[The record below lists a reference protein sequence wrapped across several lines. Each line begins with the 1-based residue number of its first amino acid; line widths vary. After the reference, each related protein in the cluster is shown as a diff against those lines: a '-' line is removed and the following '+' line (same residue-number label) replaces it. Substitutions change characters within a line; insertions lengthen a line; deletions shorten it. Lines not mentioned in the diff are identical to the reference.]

1 MALNNYKL
9 GDLLMRNSEENEDLI
24 YGISD
29 VRGVRNTKGISNTKI
44 DVSGR
49 NLKTFLVVRPGGFI
63 FNHRVHDKLGLGY
76 NTSAETYIFT
86 NDYVSFY
93 VKPEVKNRI
102 LLPDYLYMWYLRPE
116 FDRYMLFKTYG
127 SATLFFSW
135 DNMCE
140 LEIELPDLPTQQ
152 KYVAVYNAMVANQQA
167 YERGLENLKLT
178 CDAYIE
184 DLRKQI
190 PPEKIGKYIE
200 PEETTNAD
208 LQFGIADVRGVS
220 IEKKFIETKA
230 DMEGVSLA
238 PYLLIQPNEFA
249 YVPVTSRNGGKISIA
264 LNDSDKT
271 YICSSSYVVFRSRNI
286 EELLPQYLMLFFSRN
301 EFNRYSRF
309 HSWGSA
315 REAFDWDAMCDVQIP
330 IPDIEIQKSIAEMYT
345 VYNKRKKIN
354 EQLKAQIKN
363 ICPIL
368 IRGSLEDGG
377 EPNGE
382 PA

>member
-9 GDLLMRNSEENEDLI
+9 GDLLMRNSEENKDLI

-76 NTSAETYIFT
+76 NTSDETYIFT

-152 KYVAVYNAMVANQQA
+152 KYVDVYNAMVANQQA
-167 YERGLENLKLT
+167 YERGLEDLKLT

-184 DLRKQI
+184 NLRRRI
-190 PPEKIGKYIE
+190 PCERIGRYITE
-200 PEETTNAD
+200 CNAKND
-208 LQFGIADVRGVS
+208 IGLTLDFVRGIS
-220 IEKKFIETKA
+220 TGKEFIDTKA
-230 DMEGVSLA
+230 NMDGVSLSN
-238 PYLLIQPNEFA
+238 YKIVSPNEIAFISD
-249 YVPVTSRNGGKISIA
+249 TSRRGDKISLAI
-264 LNDSDKT
+264 NSSKET
-271 YICSSSYVVFRSRNI
+271 YLVSSISTVFRTNSDHLI
-286 EELLPQYLMLFFSRN
+286 PQYLFLFFLRS

>member
-1 MALNNYKL
+1 
-9 GDLLMRNSEENEDLI
+9 MRNSEENEDLI

-167 YERGLENLKLT
+167 YERGLGDLKLT

-184 DLRKQI
+184 NLRRRI
-190 PPEKIGKYIE
+190 PCERIGRYITE
-200 PEETTNAD
+200 CNAKND
-208 LQFGIADVRGVS
+208 IGLTLDFVRGIS
-220 IEKKFIETKA
+220 TDKEFIETKA
-230 DMEGVSLA
+230 NMDGVSLSN
-238 PYLLIQPNEFA
+238 YKIVSPNEIAFISD
-249 YVPVTSRNGGKISIA
+249 TSRRGDKISLAI
-264 LNDSDKT
+264 NSSKET
-271 YICSSSYVVFRSRNI
+271 YLVSSISTVFRTNSEHLI
-286 EELLPQYLMLFFSRN
+286 PQYLFLFFLRS

-315 REAFDWDAMCDVQIP
+315 REAFDWGAMCDVQIP
-330 IPDIEIQKSIAEMYT
+330 VPDIEIQKAIAEMYT